1 MRGGLLFLDDW
12 HRGFRYA
19 VRSLF
24 RDLRFTSVAVFAL
37 ALGIGASTVVFSV
50 FYNLLFNALAAKDAQ
65 RVVVPLIEDA
75 ENPNSSSGLFIGWAD
90 LIYLKAHNQVFDGV
104 IGYRWGRALV
114 QQGPR
119 VFQFAD
125 AMVTADAFDFY
136 GVPAFLGRGISFEDG
151 APGAPKV
158 FVLSYGTWKAE
169 FGADPGIVGKS
180 FVVDGQPRTLVGVM
194 PRRFHGFGASQELF
208 TPLNWSPSLDEAKIA
223 KLNVRARLKRGVTL
237 ATGSAWFDI
246 LARRLAAM
254 HLDDGDYPKKF
265 TARLVGSTDYMMGAS
280 KVFNSKIGMKSILY
294 DLLAAV
300 LVLLLIAC
308 SNVTNLLL
316 ARATVREKELAVRSA
331 LGASR
336 GQILRQLLMES
347 LVLALSACVTG
358 CAVAWGAM
366 KVVDV
371 AVHQKTWAEIGRDAA
386 IGLNFPV
393 LLFAAGI
400 TVLTTVFCGLIPAL
414 RVTRS
419 DPQSRLVGS
428 GKGTSG
434 ELRHGK
440 LRASLVIGQI
450 ALSIVLLVGAGL
462 MMRSLYKL
470 THIDLGFDPKN
481 ILVVAL
487 SPARTTDQLPDRAL
501 MSTGEGR
508 ARFARVLKKI
518 KEVPGVASVA
528 VNNVIPGYGPSNGP
542 RVTVPGGMNVE
553 NAGLDECDENCEDTL
568 RMRMIAGRWLSRD
581 EVASRQ
587 YVAVLNEKLARD
599 LFGGASPVG
608 EQLEVKEFDR
618 FRNGLQRAYRMN
630 AEETP
635 ADARFQ
641 IVGVVADVKNA
652 GPQQP
657 SAPMAFIPPMIIGNF
672 ILQVRTYV
680 KPRSIMHAIQE
691 QVWAADR
698 AQVFWT
704 FDPLDEILEQYTY
717 TTPEF
722 GVTLSGPIAAIALLL
737 VVVGVFSVMAYTVS
751 LRTQEIGL
759 RMAIGAQQR
768 EILAM
773 MLHRGVALIAAGISI
788 GLFASF
794 ALTRFLASQIWG
806 TSPTDPWTFAAVLAL
821 VVAAGLSACYFP
833 ARRATRVDPLVAL
846 RYE

>member
-1 MRGGLLFLDDW
+1 
-12 HRGFRYA
+12 
-19 VRSLF
+19 
-24 RDLRFTSVAVFAL
+24 
-37 ALGIGASTVVFSV
+37 
-50 FYNLLFNALAAKDAQ
+50 
-65 RVVVPLIEDA
+65 
-75 ENPNSSSGLFIGWAD
+75 
-90 LIYLKAHNQVFDGV
+90 
-104 IGYRWGRALV
+104 
-114 QQGPR
+114 
-119 VFQFAD
+119 
-125 AMVTADAFDFY
+125 MVTADAFDFY
-136 GVPAFLGRGISFEDG
+136 GVPAFLGRGISSEDG

-180 FVVDGQPRTLVGVM
+180 FVVDRQPRTLIGVM
-194 PRRFHGFGASQELF
+194 PQRFHGFGASQELF
-208 TPLNWSPSLDEAKIA
+208 IPLNWAPGLEEAKVA
-223 KLNVRARLKRGVTL
+223 KFNVRARLKPGVTL
-237 ATGSAWFDI
+237 AAGSAGFDI
-246 LARRLAAM
+246 VARQLAAM
-254 HLDDGDYPKKF
+254 HPSDDDYPKKF
-265 TARLVGSTDYMMGAS
+265 TARLVNSNDYMMGSS
-280 KVFNSKIGMKSILY
+280 KVFNSKIAMKSILY

-308 SNVTNLLL
+308 SNVANLLL
-316 ARATVREKELAVRSA
+316 ARATEREKELAVRSA

-347 LVLALSACVTG
+347 LVLALSACAAG

-371 AVHQKTWAEIGRDAA
+371 VVHQKTWAEIGRDAA

-400 TVLTTVFCGLIPAL
+400 TVLTIVFCGLIPAL
-414 RVTRS
+414 RATRS

-434 ELRHGK
+434 GLHHGK

-450 ALSIVLLVGAGL
+450 ALSIVLLFGAGL

-481 ILVVAL
+481 LLVVAL

-501 MSTGEGR
+501 MATAEGQ
-508 ARFARVLKKI
+508 ARFTRVLEKI

-528 VNNVIPGYGPSNGP
+528 VDNVIPGYGPSNGP
-542 RVTVPGGMNVE
+542 KVTVPGGAHSE
-553 NAGLDECDENCEDTL
+553 NAGLDECDENCVDTL
-568 RMRMIAGRWLSRD
+568 RMRMIAGRWFSRD
-581 EVASRQ
+581 EVADTQ

-599 LFGGASPVG
+599 LFGGANPVG
-608 EQLEVKEFDR
+608 RQLEVKEFGR

-630 AEETP
+630 AEETTS
-635 ADARFQ
+635 DARFQ
-641 IVGVVADVKNA
+641 IVGVVADIKNA

-657 SAPMAFIPPMIIGNF
+657 SAPMAFIPPMIVGNF
-672 ILQVRTYV
+672 ILQVRTNV
-680 KPRSIMHAIQE
+680 KPQSIMHALQE

-698 AQVFWT
+698 AQVFWI
-704 FDPLDEILEQYTY
+704 FDPLDEMLEQYTY

-722 GVTLSGPIAAIALLL
+722 GVTLSGPLAAIALLL

-751 LRTQEIGL
+751 LQTQEIGL

-768 EILAM
+768 EILTM
-773 MLHRGVALIAAGISI
+773 VLRQGMALIGAGISI
-788 GLFASF
+788 GMFASF
-794 ALTRFLASQIWG
+794 ALMRVLASQIWG
-806 TSPTDPWTFAAVLAL
+806 TSPTDPGTFAAVLLL
-821 VVAAGLSACYFP
+821 VLVAGLAACYFP

-846 RYE
+846 RCE